1 MPPADTIFGMKDLT
15 KGHEG
20 KLIIKFALPMLLGNL
35 FQQLYVFVDSII
47 VGQVIGKQALAAIGA
62 SFPLIYVLISLVIGI
77 GSGASVVLSQY
88 FGAKKIPEVKR
99 TISTLFI
106 FFIGAAILVSTL
118 GIIFNKAIFD
128 LLQLPEDVKPSAL
141 VYFDIYIAGQIFFFG
156 FNGITS
162 VLRGMGDSK
171 TPLYFMII
179 STILNIILDILFVVV
194 FDWGIEGAASATIVA
209 QAAAFFIAA
218 IYLDRTHEIVS
229 FKLKDMKFDIK
240 LFKQSMKIGMP
251 TGFQQSFVALG
262 IMALLGIVNG
272 FGTDVLA
279 AYTAATRIDA
289 IASMPAM
296 NLGSAL
302 AAFVGQNI
310 GAGKIERVKKGLQS
324 TLFMG
329 TAISLSVTLFVVL
342 FDDTLMHAFTKDQAV
357 IEVGKRYLHI
367 VCSFYILFSTMFAF
381 HGLFRGAGDTLV
393 PMFVSLLSLWLIR
406 IPVAYVFS
414 RDIGPDGIWWAIPLA
429 WFIGMAVS
437 IVYYKTGRWKNKA
450 VVKT

>member
-1 MPPADTIFGMKDLT
+1 MKDLT
-15 KGHEG
+15 QGNEG
-20 KLIIKFALPMLLGNL
+20 KLIIRFAVPMLLGNL

-47 VGQVIGKQALAAIGA
+47 VGQVLGKEALAAIGA
-62 SFPLIYVLISLVIGI
+62 SFPLIYVLISMVIGI

-106 FFIGAAILVSTL
+106 FFIAASFVVTTL
-118 GIIFNKAIFD
+118 GLIFNNAIFT
-128 LLQLPEDVKPSAL
+128 LLQLPEDVKPAAL
-141 VYFDIYIAGQIFFFG
+141 SYFNIYVAGQIFFFG

-179 STILNIILDILFVVV
+179 STILNIVLDILMVMVL
-194 FDWGIEGAASATIVA
+194 DMGIEGAAYATIIA
-209 QAAAFFIAA
+209 QAGAFFIATF
-218 IYLDRTHEIVS
+218 YLHKTHEIIS
-229 FKLKDMKFDIK
+229 FKIKELIFDYK
-240 LFKQSMKIGMP
+240 LFKQSMRIGLP

-279 AYTAATRIDA
+279 AYTASTRIDA

-310 GAGKIERVKKGLQS
+310 GAGKIERVRNGLIS
-324 TLFMG
+324 TLKIG
-329 TAISLSVTLFVVL
+329 AIISVSVSIIVLL
-342 FDDTLMHAFTKDQAV
+342 FDDAMMHAFTSDQAV
-357 IEVGKRYLHI
+357 IDIGKRYLHI
-367 VCSFYILFSTMFAF
+367 VCTTYILFSTMFAF

-393 PMFVSLLSLWLIR
+393 PMFVSLFSLWLIR
-406 IPVAYVFS
+406 VPVAYFLS
-414 RDIGPDGIWWAIPLA
+414 DRIGSDGIWWAIPLA
-429 WFIGMAVS
+429 WFIGVLVS
-437 IVYYKTGRWKNKA
+437 YIYYKTGRWKLKS
-450 VVKT
+450 VIE

>member
-1 MPPADTIFGMKDLT
+1 
-15 KGHEG
+15 
-20 KLIIKFALPMLLGNL
+20 MLLGNL

-47 VGQVIGKQALAAIGA
+47 VGQVLGKEALAAIGA

-106 FFIGAAILVSTL
+106 FFIGAAVLVSIL
-118 GIIFNKAIFD
+118 GIVFNKPIFD
-128 LLQLPEDVKPSAL
+128 LLQLPEDVKPAAL
-141 VYFDIYIAGQIFFFG
+141 TYFDIYISGQIFFFG

-179 STILNIILDILFVVV
+179 STILNIVLDLLFVVV
-194 FDWGIEGAASATIVA
+194 LGYGIEGAAVATIIA

-218 IYLDRTHEIVS
+218 FYLDRTHEIVS
-229 FKLKDMKFDIK
+229 FKLKDMKFDKI

-272 FGTDVLA
+272 FGTNVLA

-302 AAFVGQNI
+302 SAFVGQNI

-324 TLFMG
+324 TLLMG
-329 TAISLSVTLFVVL
+329 TVISLSVTLLVVL
-342 FDDTLMHAFTKDQAV
+342 FDDALMHAFTKDQAV
-357 IEVGKRYLHI
+357 IAIGKRYLHI

-406 IPVAYVFS
+406 IPVAYFLS
-414 RDIGPDGIWWAIPLA
+414 EDIGPDGIWWAIPLA
-429 WFIGMAVS
+429 WFIGMAAS
-437 IVYYKTGRWKNKA
+437 WVYYKTGRWKNKS
-450 VVKT
+450 VIKS

>member
-1 MPPADTIFGMKDLT
+1 MKDLT
-15 KGHEG
+15 QGNEG
-20 KLIIKFALPMLLGNL
+20 KLIIRFALPMLLGNL

-47 VGQVIGKQALAAIGA
+47 VGQVLGKEALAAIGA
-62 SFPLIYVLISLVIGI
+62 SFPLIYVLISMVIGI

-106 FFIGAAILVSTL
+106 FFIAASFLVT
-118 GIIFNKAIFD
+118 GIGLLFNNAIFT
-128 LLQLPEDVKPSAL
+128 LLQLPDDVKPAAL
-141 VYFDIYIAGQIFFFG
+141 SYFNIYVAGQVFFFG

-179 STILNIILDILFVVV
+179 STFLNIVLDILMVMVL
-194 FDWGIEGAASATIVA
+194 DMGIEGAAYATIIA
-209 QAAAFFIAA
+209 QAGAFFIASF
-218 IYLDRTHEIVS
+218 YLHKTHEIIS
-229 FKLKDMKFDIK
+229 FKMKELIFDLK
-240 LFKQSMKIGMP
+240 LFKQSMRIGLP

-279 AYTAATRIDA
+279 AYTASTRIDA

-310 GAGKIERVKKGLQS
+310 GAGKIERVRNGLIS
-324 TLFMG
+324 TLKIG
-329 TAISLSVTLFVVL
+329 AIISVSVSIIVLL
-342 FDDTLMHAFTKDQAV
+342 FDDAMMRAFTTDEAV
-357 IEVGKRYLHI
+357 IEIGKRYLHI
-367 VCSFYILFSTMFAF
+367 VCTTYILFSTMFAF

-393 PMFVSLLSLWLIR
+393 PMFVSLFSLWLIR
-406 IPVAYVFS
+406 VPVAYFLS
-414 RDIGPDGIWWAIPLA
+414 DRIGSDGIWWAIPLA
-429 WFIGMAVS
+429 WFIGMTVS
-437 IVYYKTGRWKNKA
+437 YIYYKTGRWKLKS
-450 VVKT
+450 VIE

>member
-1 MPPADTIFGMKDLT
+1 MKDLT
-15 KGHEG
+15 TGHEG

-47 VGQVIGKQALAAIGA
+47 VGQVIGKEALAAVGA
-62 SFPLIYVLISLVIGI
+62 SFPLIYVLISMVIGI
-77 GSGASVVLSQY
+77 GSGAGVVLSQY

-99 TISTLFI
+99 TISTIFI
-106 FFIGAAILVSTL
+106 FFIGAAVIVSIL
-118 GIIFNKAIFD
+118 GITFNKAIFN
-128 LLQLPEDVKPSAL
+128 LLQLPEDVIPQAL
-141 VYFDIYIAGQIFFFG
+141 SYFDIYVGGQIFFFG

-179 STILNIILDILFVVV
+179 STVLNIVFDILLVVV
-194 FDWGIEGAASATIVA
+194 LDYGIEGAAIASILA
-209 QAAAFFIAA
+209 QAVSFFVAA
-218 IYLDRTHEIVS
+218 IYLDRNHEIVS
-229 FKLKDMKFDIK
+229 FKLKDMIFDSA
-240 LFKQSMKIGMP
+240 LFKQSMRIGMP

-310 GAGKIERVKKGLQS
+310 GAGKIERVRKGLRS
-324 TLFMG
+324 TLLMG
-329 TAISLSVTLFVVL
+329 TIISLSVTLLVVL
-342 FDDTLMHAFTKDQAV
+342 FDDALMHAFTKDQAV
-357 IEVGKRYLHI
+357 IEIGKRYLHI
-367 VCSFYILFSTMFAF
+367 VCSFYILFSSMFAF

-406 IPVAYVFS
+406 IPVAYFFS
-414 RDIGPDGIWWAIPLA
+414 KDIGPDGIWWAIPLA

-437 IVYYKTGRWKNKA
+437 WIYYQTGKWKTKG
-450 VVKT
+450 VVK